1 MENEIPDT
9 LLFKFFLG
17 ETTNDE
23 TDRIAAWLDENPEEH
38 QKRMDR
44 AHELFISSIMSEPDI
59 VPEADTRLWYRLT
72 HSRPVRQAMG
82 IAAAVLVAFG
92 GSYLFYEARMERIS
106 DIPTSIEAPAG
117 QHIRIALSDGT
128 TVELNSKSR
137 ITYPALFAGAERRVR
152 LEGEAMFDVYHDAS
166 RPFIVETYA
175 CDVEVR
181 GTRFNVIAEEDMQE
195 FSTALFEGS
204 VAVSNKVN
212 DERILMEPN
221 TIVHL
226 KNGHLHLSDLEN
238 HDNYLWTDGIISFGG
253 DDFGQIIDKL
263 RRYYDVNIEIQR
275 ETLPEIRYKRLKV
288 RTSEGVDHI
297 LRILQRSSDFT
308 YEYDD
313 LKNRIIIK

>member
-44 AHELFISSIMSEPDI
+44 AHELFISSIMSEQDI
-59 VPEADTRLWYRLT
+59 VPEANTRLWYRLT

-128 TVELNSKSR
+128 TVALNSKSR
-137 ITYPALFAGAERRVR
+137 ITYPALFSGAER
-152 LEGEAMFDVYHDAS
+152 
-166 RPFIVETYA
+166 P
-175 CDVEVR
+175 
-181 GTRFNVIAEEDMQE
+181 
-195 FSTALFEGS
+195 
-204 VAVSNKVN
+204 
-212 DERILMEPN
+212 
-221 TIVHL
+221 
-226 KNGHLHLSDLEN
+226 
-238 HDNYLWTDGIISFGG
+238 
-253 DDFGQIIDKL
+253 
-263 RRYYDVNIEIQR
+263 
-275 ETLPEIRYKRLKV
+275 
-288 RTSEGVDHI
+288 
-297 LRILQRSSDFT
+297 
-308 YEYDD
+308 
-313 LKNRIIIK
+313 